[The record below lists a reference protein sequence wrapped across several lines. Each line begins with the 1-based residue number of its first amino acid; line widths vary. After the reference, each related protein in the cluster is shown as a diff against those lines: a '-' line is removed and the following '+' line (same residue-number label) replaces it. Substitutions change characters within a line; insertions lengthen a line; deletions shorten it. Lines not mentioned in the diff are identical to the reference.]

1 MRMKLLLLSLL
12 APLAAAAAP
21 APAPAAAK
29 ARAPRPAL
37 WLLADADTSI
47 YLFGTTHILP
57 ATRKWRSPA
66 LERAIASADELVME
80 TADGEAEPDEY
91 EEEYFR
97 PMMLAAPSPV
107 LTRVSAQRRPVLARL
122 IREAELEQEL
132 LDSMQDWAVAVTLT
146 VAQIERE
153 YKQEGGGVSGA
164 EEVLEGLFRKAG
176 KPISGVETDAE
187 QMGFLAS
194 VSPATQR
201 AMLEDTVDELASGDL
216 EGLEGDDE
224 AWASGDV
231 DAIAQGLKDSLPP
244 EVYEVLLTRR
254 NARWSDWLER
264 RLDRPGT
271 ILFAVGAGH
280 LAGADSVQAML
291 SARGLRVRRID

>member
-1 MRMKLLLLSLL
+1 MRMKLLLLSFL
-12 APLAAAAAP
+12 APVAAAAAAP
-21 APAPAAAK
+21 APATAQE
-29 ARAPRPAL
+29 RAPRPAL
-37 WLLADADTSI
+37 WLLADADTRI

-57 ATRKWRSPA
+57 AKLKWRSPA
-66 LERAIASADELVME
+66 LDRAIASADELVME
-80 TADGEAEPDEY
+80 TGDSKAETGEFD
-91 EEEYFR
+91 EEYFR
-97 PMMLAAPSPV
+97 PMMLDAPSPV
-107 LTRVSAQRRPVLARL
+107 LARVSAARRPVLARL

-132 LDSMQDWAVAVTLT
+132 LDNMQDWAVAVVLT
-146 VAQIERE
+146 VAGIERE
-153 YKQEGGGVSGA
+153 YKREGGGVSGA
-164 EEVLEGLFRKAG
+164 EEVLEELFRKAG

-201 AMLEDTVDELASGDL
+201 AMLEDTIDELASGDL
-216 EGLEGDDE
+216 DGIEGDDE

-231 DAIAQGLKDSLPP
+231 EAIAQGLKESLPP

-264 RLDRPGT
+264 RLERPGT
-271 ILFAVGAGH
+271 VLFAVGAGH

-291 SARGLRVRRID
+291 SARGLRVERID

>member
-21 APAPAAAK
+21 APAPTAAK
-29 ARAPRPAL
+29 ERAPRPAL
-37 WLLADADTSI
+37 WLLADADTRI

-57 ATRKWRSPA
+57 ARLKWRSPA
-66 LERAIASADELVME
+66 LERAIASSDELVME
-80 TADGEAEPDEY
+80 TGEAEPDQYDED
-91 EEEYFR
+91 YFR
-97 PMMLAAPSPV
+97 PMMLDAPSPV
-107 LTRVSAQRRPVLARL
+107 LKRVSAQRRPVLRRL
-122 IREAELEQEL
+122 IRESGLEQEV
-132 LDSMQDWAVAVTLT
+132 LDNMQDWAVAIMLT
-146 VAQIERE
+146 VVQIERE
-153 YKQEGGGVSGA
+153 YKKEGGGVSGA
-164 EEVLEGLFRKAG
+164 EEVLEGLFRGAG

-194 VSPATQR
+194 VSPETQR
-201 AMLEDTVDELASGDL
+201 AMLEDTVDELASGNMD
-216 EGLEGDDE
+216 GIEGDDE

-231 DAIAQGLKDSLPP
+231 DAIARGLKESLPP

-264 RLDRPGT
+264 RLERPGT
-271 ILFAVGAGH
+271 VLFAVGAGH

>member
-1 MRMKLLLLSLL
+1 MKLLLLSFL
-12 APLAAAAAP
+12 APVAAAAAAP
-21 APAPAAAK
+21 APATAQE
-29 ARAPRPAL
+29 RAPRPAL
-37 WLLADADTSI
+37 WLLADADTRI

-57 ATRKWRSPA
+57 AKLKWRSPA
-66 LERAIASADELVME
+66 LDRAIASADELVME
-80 TADGEAEPDEY
+80 TGDSKAETGEFD
-91 EEEYFR
+91 EEYFR
-97 PMMLAAPSPV
+97 PMMLDAPSPV
-107 LTRVSAQRRPVLARL
+107 LARVSAARRPVLARL

-132 LDSMQDWAVAVTLT
+132 LDNMQDWAVAVVLT
-146 VAQIERE
+146 VAGIERE
-153 YKQEGGGVSGA
+153 YKREGGGVSGA
-164 EEVLEGLFRKAG
+164 EEVLEELFRKAG

-201 AMLEDTVDELASGDL
+201 AMLEDTIDELASGDL
-216 EGLEGDDE
+216 DGIEGDDE

-231 DAIAQGLKDSLPP
+231 EAIAQGLKESLPP

-264 RLDRPGT
+264 RLERPGT
-271 ILFAVGAGH
+271 VLFAVGAGH

-291 SARGLRVRRID
+291 SARGLRVERID